1 MSPLVKGD
9 SRKPEQLSDQE
20 IRDAL
25 ANAKSIAVNGL
36 SADPSRASHHVTEYL
51 IDQGNEITGV
61 RPGGHKPIL
70 GRPMVESL
78 AELKTAPDIVDVFR
92 NSEAIPGVVDEIE
105 KMIAKGLK
113 PEMLWLQLGITHLEA
128 EQKAKR
134 LGLQVVSNKCI
145 LIEHRRLL

>member
-1 MSPLVKGD
+1 M
-9 SRKPEQLSDQE
+9 SDQE

-25 ANAKSIAVNGL
+25 ANAKSIAVIGL
-36 SADPSRASHHVTEYL
+36 SPDPSRASHHVTEYL
-51 IDQGNEITGV
+51 IEQGYDITGV

-78 AELKTAPDIVDVFR
+78 ADLKTAPDIVDVFR

-105 KMIAKGLK
+105 KMIARGLK
-113 PEMLWLQLGITHLEA
+113 PKMLWLQLGITHPQA
-128 EQKAKR
+128 EEKARR

-145 LIEHRRLL
+145 LIEHRHLI

>member
-1 MSPLVKGD
+1 MSE
-9 SRKPEQLSDQE
+9 SE

-25 ANAKSIAVNGL
+25 ANAKSIAVIGL
-36 SADPSRASHHVTEYL
+36 SPDTSRASNHVTEYL
-51 IDQGNEITGV
+51 IEQGYDITGV

-70 GRPMVESL
+70 GKPVVESL
-78 AELKTAPDIVDVFR
+78 AELKTAPDIIDVFR

-105 KMIAKGLK
+105 KMIARGLK
-113 PEMLWLQLGITHLEA
+113 PKMLWLQLGISNAEA
-128 EQKAKR
+128 EEKARR